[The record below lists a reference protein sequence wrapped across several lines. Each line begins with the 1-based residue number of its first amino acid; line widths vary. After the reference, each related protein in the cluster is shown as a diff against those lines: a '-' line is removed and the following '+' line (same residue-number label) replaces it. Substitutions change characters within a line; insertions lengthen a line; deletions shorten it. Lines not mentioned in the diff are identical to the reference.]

1 MKEFVISRGKMLY
14 CSIREWNVT
23 LIFWAVVLLVEVVL
37 NVLK

>member
-1 MKEFVISRGKMLY
+1 MKEYLTLRSKMLY

-23 LIFWAVVLLVEVVL
+23 LVFWAVVLVVEVVM

>member
-1 MKEFVISRGKMLY
+1 MKEFVTLRSKMLY

-23 LIFWAVVLLVEVVL
+23 LVFWGIVLLVEVVI

>member
-1 MKEFVISRGKMLY
+1 MKEFVISRSKMLY

-23 LIFWAVVLLVEVVL
+23 LIFWGIVLLVEVVV

>member
-1 MKEFVISRGKMLY
+1 MKEFLTLRSKMLY

-23 LIFWAVVLLVEVVL
+23 LVFWGIVVLVEVVI